1 VTCWRQL
8 PHPTLALAGGATP
21 RGGGPT
27 GRGPGPQ
34 SGDKPE
40 RKPAA
45 GATPKPGK
53 EKEKEKGAAEEEGAV
68 YRDRAKERRLGVA
81 TADFAEVPNLPA
93 ATPSRGVFTALSSD
107 ADGVLGGSS
116 VRMDQYLGGD
126 MEHTHL
132 VKGLDYALLQ
142 KVRLEQQQ
150 KQQQQQ
156 RSDDASG
163 APPAEKAM
171 APPAAEPAADALQA
185 HTALGRAVLSFLQR
199 DSQRPSATAQAARAA
214 RFARHAT
221 TLAYNVDVRLCPPC
235 ASRMCPFV

>member
-1 VTCWRQL
+1 M
-8 PHPTLALAGGATP
+8 
-21 RGGGPT
+21 
-27 GRGPGPQ
+27 
-34 SGDKPE
+34 
-40 RKPAA
+40 
-45 GATPKPGK
+45 
-53 EKEKEKGAAEEEGAV
+53 
-68 YRDRAKERRLGVA
+68 YRDRAKERRQGVA

-93 ATPSRGVFTALSSD
+93 PTPSRGVFSSLSSD
-107 ADGVLGGSS
+107 VDGVLGGSS

-156 RSDDASG
+156 QQQPEDASG
-163 APPAEKAM
+163 PPSAMAADKAM
-171 APPAAEPAADALQA
+171 APSAAVPAAAALQA
-185 HTALGRAVLSFLQR
+185 HTPLGRAVLSFLQR

-221 TLAYNVDVRLCPPC
+221 TLAFNVDVRALPPC
-235 ASRMCPFV
+235 WTCAPVSDARGVPLPCRRMRQQTSCRPLCSAATLLSSPRLRTCTTAGATPPSCRRWSPR